1 MQSGLF
7 GHILHHLLKRAAR
20 ARSRNTHSIVAH
32 ASNHV
37 QIHHRHN
44 SLEVAGE
51 VDALLVGMLHPVKE
65 ELRTHQALFLS
76 TEEGEDDASW
86 RAYLFKMLRQL
97 EHYGI
102 STCIIVGTGMNA
114 QRVGTARTRVLATHA
129 QMVVMRTYDDV
140 FVPQLFVGS
149 RKHRDDVMC
158 GALLRLSVGEI
169 VIEAHLLLTT
179 HNGFQLE
186 AAQLADNEFRSKR
199 VAASAGISA
208 TKLLRSEVFHC
219 LSHVVEPHSRTAIIG
234 PQTLSV
240 CLRSECES

>member
-1 MQSGLF
+1 
-7 GHILHHLLKRAAR
+7 
-20 ARSRNTHSIVAH
+20 
-32 ASNHV
+32 
-37 QIHHRHN
+37 
-44 SLEVAGE
+44 
-51 VDALLVGMLHPVKE
+51 
-65 ELRTHQALFLS
+65 
-76 TEEGEDDASW
+76 
-86 RAYLFKMLRQL
+86 
-97 EHYGI
+97 
-102 STCIIVGTGMNA
+102 
-114 QRVGTARTRVLATHA
+114 
-129 QMVVMRTYDDV
+129 MRTYDDV

>member
-114 QRVGTARTRVLATHA
+114 QRVGTARA
-129 QMVVMRTYDDV
+129 
-140 FVPQLFVGS
+140 
-149 RKHRDDVMC
+149 
-158 GALLRLSVGEI
+158 
-169 VIEAHLLLTT
+169 
-179 HNGFQLE
+179 
-186 AAQLADNEFRSKR
+186 
-199 VAASAGISA
+199 
-208 TKLLRSEVFHC
+208 
-219 LSHVVEPHSRTAIIG
+219 
-234 PQTLSV
+234 
-240 CLRSECES
+240 